1 MANLQVELLNT
12 GGDERLRSEAIG
24 NYNAALEVYSAQLF
38 PYQFVA
44 AKIKLGDL
52 YLGQESGDRG
62 ENIELAIQTYE
73 SVREEIMNI
82 PDLITESQLY
92 IRLGDAYTQRLKGE
106 RINNI
111 FLALAYFKQ
120 SLALSQESS
129 DQEVIWDLERKIEKL
144 QSEYQKIQ

>member
-1 MANLQVELLNT
+1 
-12 GGDERLRSEAIG
+12 
-24 NYNAALEVYSAQLF
+24 LEIYSAELF

-44 AKIKLGDL
+44 TKIKLGDL

-62 ENIELAIQTYE
+62 ENIELAIQAYE
-73 SVREEIMNI
+73 SVRDEIMNI
-82 PDLITESQLY
+82 PDLIPESHLY

-106 RINNI
+106 RINNV

-120 SLALSQESS
+120 SLALSLESS
-129 DQEVIWDLERKIEKL
+129 DQEVIRDLERKIEKL